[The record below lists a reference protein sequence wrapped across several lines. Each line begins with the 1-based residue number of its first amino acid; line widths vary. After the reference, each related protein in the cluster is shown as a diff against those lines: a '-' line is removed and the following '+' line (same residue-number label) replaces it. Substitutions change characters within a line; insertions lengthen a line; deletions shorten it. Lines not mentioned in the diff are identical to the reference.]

1 MSDITKC
8 KGTDCP
14 FKKDCYRYTAP
25 MGEWQSMLSTPPI
38 KDNKC
43 DMYWGK
49 NPKKIWNEEEFQN
62 VVERQFMNEMVT
74 PKMRTMEADNNDYN
88 NEIDKYI
95 KTLESRMWKALGIV
109 SIIML
114 TAILIA
120 LIVYK

>member
-1 MSDITKC
+1 MEQR
-8 KGTDCP
+8 
-14 FKKDCYRYTAP
+14 KK
-25 MGEWQSMLSTPPI
+25 ELL
-38 KDNKC
+38 
-43 DMYWGK
+43 
-49 NPKKIWNEEEFQN
+49 
-62 VVERQFMNEMVT
+62 ERQFMNEMVT

-109 SIIML
+109 GIIML